1 MKKRLWLFFLLVLIV
16 SVTAAV
22 LFRGYLTKPS
32 EEGLRIVFLESNA
45 LLISDAD
52 VLSYNLTSQEIAI
65 TDQASDRLTALGDS
79 LYSFTDGFVIKIDG
93 EEVYRGVFRLAIHSA
108 VPSPPKIS
116 ILYPSM
122 LFPSETE
129 NRNAIR
135 LFYPTFEPPSDKPE
149 AYAKFVQYFKIRGR

>member
-1 MKKRLWLFFLLVLIV
+1 MKKRFWLFFLLVLLV

-32 EEGLRIVFLESNA
+32 EEGLRIVSLESNA
-45 LLISDAD
+45 VLISDAD

>member
-16 SVTAAV
+16 SVIAGW
-22 LFRGYLTKPS
+22 LFRGYLTQPS
-32 EEGLRIVFLESNA
+32 EAGLRIVSLESNEV
-45 LLISDAD
+45 LISDAD
-52 VLSYNLTSQEIAI
+52 VLSYNLTSQEITI

-79 LYSFTDGFVIKIDG
+79 LYRFTDGFVIRIDG
-93 EEVYRGVFRLAIHSA
+93 EEIYRGVFRMAIHSA
-108 VPSPPKIS
+108 IPSPPKIS

-135 LFYPTFEPPSDKPE
+135 MFYPTFEPPSNQPE
-149 AYAKFVQYFKIRGR
+149 KYAKFVQYFKTRGR

>member
-1 MKKRLWLFFLLVLIV
+1 MKKRFWLFFLLVLLV

-32 EEGLRIVFLESNA
+32 EEGLRIVFLENNA

-65 TDQASDRLTALGDS
+65 TSQASDRLTALGDS

-93 EEVYRGVFRLAIHSA
+93 EEIYRGVFRMAIHSA
-108 VPSPPKIS
+108 VPGPPKIS

-135 LFYPTFEPPSDKPE
+135 MFYPTFEPPAYQPE
-149 AYAKFVQYFKIRGR
+149 AYAKFVRYFKIRG

>member
-32 EEGLRIVFLESNA
+32 EEGLRIVSLESNA

-79 LYSFTDGFVIKIDG
+79 LYSFTDGFVLKIDG
-93 EEVYRGVFRLAIHSA
+93 EEIYRGVFRMAIHSA
-108 VPSPPKIS
+108 IPSPPKIS

-135 LFYPTFEPPSDKPE
+135 MFYPTFEPPSNQPE
-149 AYAKFVQYFKIRGR
+149 TYAKFVQYFKTRGR

>member
-1 MKKRLWLFFLLVLIV
+1 MKKRLWLFFLLVLLV

>member
-149 AYAKFVQYFKIRGR
+149 AYAKFVQYFKIRVR